1 MSSSK
6 IFGSSFFLTKLRCVY
21 IWFKSEK
28 NYYSIVMSL
37 KNRDESRNRVTLWL
51 GLPQG
56 WLFLYVQDGCL
67 MASDWSIFTDLGRL
81 YAKIQKNVKSWS
93 LHQSVWIW
101 PVSSWF
107 KLVFGLLTT
116 NCLWCENWICLE
128 KTLFRANEWSC
139 EFHRLDFILKHWT
152 ALCNRPISIS
162 ILTSQIGQSNVFTT
176 NGNSV
181 GGNIT
186 IGWHWV
192 ILTYLCLTRK
202 PFVEIYMI

>member
-1 MSSSK
+1 MIQIRK
-6 IFGSSFFLTKLRCVY
+6 ELLQYHNATQ
-21 IWFKSEK
+21 
-28 NYYSIVMSL
+28 
-37 KNRDESRNRVTLWL
+37 NRDESWNRVTLWL

-93 LHQSVWIW
+93 FQQFWIW

-152 ALCNRPISIS
+152 ALCNRPASIS
-162 ILTSQIGQSNVFTT
+162 ILTSQIGQSNLFTT
-176 NGNSV
+176 HGNSILRYINFV
-181 GGNIT
+181 
-186 IGWHWV
+186 GWHWV
-192 ILTYLCLTRK
+192 ILTYPTLSFLYSK
-202 PFVEIYMI
+202 PIFDS